1 MSQRPSRTE
10 KNAAFFWP
18 TMASRPKRRAFAF
31 NEIVQPR
38 KKVGRPTPTREA
50 IVVPYTSLY
59 GMMVGSLICTK
70 GSKISPGSLVILPKP
85 PIFTRKK
92 ALCIPLFL
100 WTIFFSFFHCHE
112 GPKKVTEGHKNS
124 FDKHGTCWQ
133 NHMAIILVTKKNKS
147 I

>member
-1 MSQRPSRTE
+1 
-10 KNAAFFWP
+10 
-18 TMASRPKRRAFAF
+18 MASRAKRRAFAF

-85 PIFTRKK
+85 PTFISEKRHSVFHYFFE
-92 ALCIPLFL
+92 L
-100 WTIFFSFFHCHE
+100 FFSFFHCHE
-112 GPKKVTEGHKNS
+112 GPKKVTENVVYKNP
-124 FDKHGTCWQ
+124 FDKHGTWWQ
-133 NHMAIILVTKKNKS
+133 NHIAIILVTKKNKS